1 MTDVTNF
8 VEGKMERFLD
18 YQKECNKL
26 FALTEK
32 RDIRDQIKVLV
43 DKMEDKDLVPL
54 KTSLMKS
61 LLDKIIV
68 VLVYFYT
75 LNKDL
80 RKRNLFQKDLFV
92 ESILVIHSEPFVQ
105 VLPLNQTI
113 R

>member
-61 LLDKIIV
+61 LLDEKIDELKSTSWGTENRV
-68 VLVYFYT
+68 
-75 LNKDL
+75 NKTWC
-80 RKRNLFQKDLFV
+80 RKGLCFLGTEHQIKDRV
-92 ESILVIHSEPFVQ
+92 
-105 VLPLNQTI
+105 
-113 R
+113 